1 MHGAGGPV
9 HVHSVLLVEMFF
21 YILVCFSCK
30 IVMIFFSYFPA
41 KTYVVGAQKNQLNE
55 TVLLSTQN
63 TCFNLLISYPF
74 IYLES
79 SKIHKY
85 LISYAIYDVI
95 VSILTPLYFYTY
107 KFFSVY

>member
-1 MHGAGGPV
+1 MADM
-9 HVHSVLLVEMFF
+9 LLGKSRDSWRHADFE
-21 YILVCFSCK
+21 
-30 IVMIFFSYFPA
+30 
-41 KTYVVGAQKNQLNE
+41 NE

-79 SKIHKY
+79 SKSHKY
-85 LISYAIYDVI
+85 LISYAFYDVI
-95 VSILTPLYFYTY
+95 VSILTPLCFYTY

>member
-1 MHGAGGPV
+1 MFILFCWLKWFFL
-9 HVHSVLLVEMFF
+9 HVSL
-21 YILVCFSCK
+21 FSCK
-30 IVMIFFSYFPA
+30 IVMINFSYFPA

-55 TVLLSTQN
+55 TVLLSIQN

-85 LISYAIYDVI
+85 LISHAFYDVI
-95 VSILTPLYFYTY
+95 VSILTPLCFYTY